1 MLKNRCLSGIE
12 SLILRG
18 GAGGT
23 FAVPREWTDRAE
35 PSPYARLELPARLV
49 VSFDQLW
56 ALAEL
61 LESIE
66 RRDEELDKGRSL

>member
-1 MLKNRCLSGIE
+1 VLKSRRLSGIE

-23 FAVPREWTDRAE
+23 FAVPKEWTNRAE
-35 PSPYARLELPARLV
+35 PSPYAHLESPPCLV

-61 LESIE
+61 LERIE
-66 RRDEELDKGRSL
+66 RRDEDVDKARSI